1 MSGEERVEH
10 NFRAAPLR
18 NIWLSLIP
26 KSERERLY
34 DGASAEFPSN
44 LVSTSIF
51 CLDFWETLSKNQR
64 SIKTTEG
71 RVELL
76 PERAWFG
83 IRSLLKGGNL
93 GDEKTEFGP
102 SDFAQLG
109 KGNEDKKQIP
119 RKWTSNHFS
128 NEELELI
135 LSIHG
140 LYEKWKTSKE
150 MYDDLDIVRT
160 ALKHWDGIIA
170 KNTDKILP
178 DIKERAQ
185 RLNMTLDD
193 VISYGMSFGN
203 ERFQFKTA
211 FRKTY
216 ASSTKEQ
223 KKRVLKWLEKWEHEE
238 HNSTRI
244 GSSKNGYNVWKNRL
258 SHKGSEGGGR
268 IFFTALKDPGLNNG
282 RVHLQIYDFTFRHD
296 YQDKIIQD
304 ILDLDPDPESEKWR
318 EINLHVDIGSALDT
332 PGTGPSKPLPGPI
345 TIDAL
350 EHLDDSSNIS
360 LDIYQKRAIAESQP
374 LLIDGLAGTGKTAV
388 LSKRGAFRAGYEQK
402 TELEILI
409 SSSKAHV
416 TKRLIHD
423 IESTIEN
430 TEWKDIKR
438 KRKFNYIINGFERNK
453 DSSCNEVN
461 LTRFSDEF
469 PETGFDE
476 IILDECQDLTALEFK
491 LLCRLCIGNNS
502 RRLTIAGDP
511 LQTLNPT
518 GFDWGRITAMFIDEG
533 VNRDYVKTTEFH
545 RNYRSQK
552 HIVKFANAIQNHRNK
567 LFPKEKHTV
576 MEPDRDAGELP
587 KLLAIDNS
595 EKGKRALARIIE
607 NAEANQIA
615 IICWASDDAAVK
627 RLLEGEDSDD
637 LLSDIWEKVENKED
651 DEHFR
656 TKIGIHSSSSIKGA
670 EYKNVLLYKFASN
683 PNARNSLESLLTE
696 FEKLKSGK
704 VDEKITISYAYSRLY
719 VAITRSLDKIY
730 FVEDEDGFDFWENMK
745 ITDDESNFNQKFIA
759 SFDSQNTT
767 ELFNDIG
774 DVDENEQFK
783 TFNDRKHD
791 WENQGSIIAL
801 QTAIRLGKELMKRG
815 DPRIKHSDMCIL
827 RAELSLRESKET
839 TDTSIRKKK
848 LEKAVA
854 LFEEAGEINRVAPI
868 KFEMG
873 DWGGCFTSVS
883 KSKDQFL
890 RIVGYY
896 CRMKLGDLK
905 SDFTGDKSSIETI
918 VKNVKEGLPA
928 NNPKYWTNID
938 FERAYEELKDR
949 VNKYLVDQNQYEILY
964 QNVNFFGVIN
974 VYKAMPLSEHVKLVK
989 LFENK
994 KHAYE
999 FNNNLTEQIT
1009 NKYVES
1015 LVRSM
1020 ENEPDYEKRIEI
1032 LEVKKLRQNLN
1043 KTIKLRILEEIADT
1057 RIKLLE
1063 NSIEI
1068 KSPAKNV
1075 FDGNRNCRRG
1085 LTKPAKIDTIV
1096 GSQLNAFHHLCEI
1109 KSEIDEDKFV
1119 GYFGR
1124 RFNSLV
1130 DGIQDIDGG
1139 EISSAMKHIY
1149 QSRVIHKNASVSIQC
1164 DGLNWID
1171 DETLDRLV
1179 KSLFEK
1185 IQKLED
1191 SELYFAFFDYAQVI
1205 EKSVYP
1211 LYEKI
1216 IQTLISDLPSDYSQS
1231 KTNDMQALK
1240 QIFTH
1245 LCDHICSKGKNAKKS
1260 EISYI
1265 SKFIKN
1271 IACYDTVN
1279 NIDSESVSQLRQSK
1293 LRLDIE
1299 IDKLLDVM
1307 IFEIENPGLIR
1318 DINSGAI
1325 EQQSRSKAEQYIE
1338 LLRNSQFD
1346 YYLSKSEEINDLIPV
1361 GADEISSDL
1370 RQCNTLEQFYSK
1382 LNKVIENDK
1391 ETAKQI
1397 IQLKLFIEVFDN
1409 IEAELDDLSSNIG
1422 YTSWEFLCKNKD
1434 GSNFDMLFELCIQT
1448 KNPVNII
1455 TVCKPKWSLIS
1466 LTKKYDSTIHQLKES
1481 FTGPFVETEI
1491 RSWSTKNMDKIQ
1503 SKITTGKAK
1512 GQKTYT
1518 DKDRLTLSQ
1527 LNEVQGSIWSNEL
1540 IDNMVTYLVICLSDC
1555 DLNQLEHILSEVD
1568 IPKSGTK
1575 SVKIKRLIDYCGYGW
1590 NEMFDNIVSLK

>member
-1 MSGEERVEH
+1 MTGEERVEH

-64 SIKTTEG
+64 SIKTTGG

-93 GDEKTEFGP
+93 GYEKTEFDP
-102 SDFAQLG
+102 SDFAQLV
-109 KGNEDKKQIP
+109 KGNKDKKQIP
-119 RKWTSNHFS
+119 RRWTSNHFS

-135 LSIHG
+135 LSIHS

-160 ALKHWDGIIA
+160 ALKHWDGINA
-170 KNTDKILP
+170 KNIDKILP
-178 DIKERAQ
+178 DIKERAL

-193 VISYGMSFGN
+193 IIRKGMSFGN

-211 FRKTY
+211 FRKRY
-216 ASSTKEQ
+216 AGATDEHKN
-223 KKRVLKWLEKWEHEE
+223 RVLKWLKKWETKE
-238 HNSTRI
+238 HKSTRI
-244 GSSKNGYNVWKNRL
+244 GISKNGYNVWKQRL

-268 IFFTALKDPGLNNG
+268 IFFTPLKDPGLNNG
-282 RVHLQIYDFTFRHD
+282 KVHLQIYDFTFSHD
-296 YQDKIIQD
+296 YQDKIIQET
-304 ILDLDPDPESEKWR
+304 LNLEPDLESENWN
-318 EINLHVDIGSALDT
+318 EVNLNIQKGSTLDT

-345 TIDAL
+345 TDGAL

-388 LSKRGAFRAGYEQK
+388 LSKRGAFRAGYEQN
-402 TELEILI
+402 TGLEILI

-416 TKRLIHD
+416 SKRLIHD

-438 KRKFNYIINGFERNK
+438 KRKFNYTINGFGK
-453 DSSCNEVN
+453 KKGSSCNEIN
-461 LTRFSDEF
+461 LTKFSDEF

-491 LLCRLCIGNNS
+491 LLCRLCIGNDP

-518 GFDWGRITAMFIDEG
+518 GFDWGRITAMFIDAE
-533 VNRDYVKTTEFH
+533 VKRDYVATTEFH
-545 RNYRSQK
+545 RNYRSQE

-595 EKGKRALARIIE
+595 DKGKEALTNIIE
-607 NAEANQIA
+607 NAEANKIA

-637 LLSDIWEKVENKED
+637 LLSEIWEKVENKED

-683 PNARNSLESLLTE
+683 PNARKSLESLLTE
-696 FEKLKSGK
+696 IEQLKSGK
-704 VDEKITISYAYSRLY
+704 IDEKITISYAYSRLY

-730 FVEDEDGFDFWENMK
+730 FIEDKDGFEFWENMR
-745 ITDDESNFNQKFIA
+745 ITDDEAKSNQKFLSPWNA
-759 SFDSQNTT
+759 EKTT
-767 ELFNDIG
+767 KLFKNIG
-774 DVDENEQFK
+774 EQKDARYDTFK
-783 TFNDRKHD
+783 DNKFD
-791 WENQGSIIAL
+791 WETQGDIIAL
-801 QTAIRLGKELMKRG
+801 QTAIRMGRELMKRG
-815 DPRIKHSDMCIL
+815 DTRVKHSDMCIL

-839 TDTSIRKKK
+839 TDTTIRQKK
-848 LEKAVA
+848 LEKAVT

-868 KFEMG
+868 KFEME
-873 DWGGCFTSVS
+873 DWGGCLTSVS

-890 RIVGYY
+890 TIVGYY

-905 SDFTGDKSSIETI
+905 SDFTGEKSSIERI
-918 VKNVKEGLPA
+918 VKNVKIGLPE
-928 NNPKYWTNID
+928 NNPKYWTNVD
-938 FERAYEELKDR
+938 LQRAYEELKDR
-949 VNKYLVDQNQYEILY
+949 VFQYLKEQKQYEILY
-964 QNVNFFGVIN
+964 ENVNFFRVIK
-974 VYKAMPLSEHVKLVK
+974 VYKALPLSEHVKLVK
-989 LFENK
+989 LFEDK

-1015 LVRSM
+1015 LVMSM
-1020 ENEPDYEKRIEI
+1020 KNETDYEKRIEI
-1032 LEVKKLRQNLN
+1032 LENKEIRPGLN
-1043 KTIKLRILEEIADT
+1043 NAIKSRISEEIAKT
-1057 RIKLLE
+1057 RIELLK
-1063 NSIEI
+1063 NSKKI

-1075 FDGNRNCRRG
+1075 FDGKRKCRRG
-1085 LTKPAKIDTIV
+1085 LTKPTEIDTIV

-1109 KSEIDEDKFV
+1109 KSKIGEVKFV
-1119 GYFGR
+1119 GYFGHR
-1124 RFNSLV
+1124 LNSLS
-1130 DGIQDIDGG
+1130 DGIQDIDAG
-1139 EISSAMKHIY
+1139 EIGSAMKHIY
-1149 QSRVIHKNASVSIQC
+1149 QSRVIHKNASGSIQC

-1171 DETLDRLV
+1171 DDEILDRLV

-1191 SELYFAFFDYAQVI
+1191 PELYFAFFDYAQVI

-1211 LYEKI
+1211 LYEQI
-1216 IQTLISDLPSDYSQS
+1216 IQTLINDLPSDWSQS

-1260 EISYI
+1260 ELSYI

-1271 IACYDTVN
+1271 IACYDTAN
-1279 NIDSESVSQLRQSK
+1279 NIDSESVSQLKQSK

-1307 IFEIENPGLIR
+1307 VFEIENPGLIR

-1325 EQQSRSKAEQYIE
+1325 EQESRSKAEQYIE
-1338 LLRNSQFD
+1338 LLKKSDFD
-1346 YYLSKSEEINDLIPV
+1346 YYLSKSEEFNDLIPI
-1361 GADEISSDL
+1361 GADELLSDL

-1397 IQLKLFIEVFDN
+1397 IQLKLFTEVFDN
-1409 IEAELDDLSSNIG
+1409 IEAELEDLSSNLG
-1422 YTSWEFLCKNKD
+1422 HASWEFLCKNKD

-1448 KNPVNII
+1448 KNPVNVI
-1455 TVCKPKWSLIS
+1455 TVCKPKWSLLS
-1466 LTKKYDSTIHQLKES
+1466 LTKKYDVTIKQLEES
-1481 FTGPFVETEI
+1481 FAGVFVETKI
-1491 RSWSTKNMDKIQ
+1491 RSWSAKNMDKIQ

-1512 GQKTYT
+1512 GQKSLGEK
-1518 DKDRLTLSQ
+1518 DKLTLTQ
-1527 LNEVQGSIWSNEL
+1527 LNDVQGSIWGNEL
-1540 IDNMVTYLVICLSDC
+1540 IDNIVTYLVICLYDC
-1555 DLNQLEHILSEVD
+1555 DLKQLENILSEID
-1568 IPKSGTK
+1568 LPKSGIK
-1575 SVKIKRLIDYCGYGW
+1575 IAKIKRLINYCGYEW
-1590 NEMFDNIVSLK
+1590 KEMFDKIVSLK